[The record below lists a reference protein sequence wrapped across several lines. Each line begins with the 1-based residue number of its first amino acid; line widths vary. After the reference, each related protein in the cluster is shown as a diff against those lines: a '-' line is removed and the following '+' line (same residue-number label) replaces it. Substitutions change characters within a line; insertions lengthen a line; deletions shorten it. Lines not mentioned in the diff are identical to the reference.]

1 MFCLLFLSQGLSA
14 IRGDDKTGDQNG
26 TVGGTGAAAPDSI
39 ASPSSSANAAVGV
52 VCDVGVVE
60 MKVDSES
67 ACGDSNTAASSVI
80 LDKTEDSTGTE
91 NKDEGKGE
99 GEGEGEK
106 CVMVAGSAIEPG
118 VEAGAGASVIVGHSE
133 ASQSTADNGEKKE
146 NIDNTVEENSKDQET
161 VDLSVA
167 RAPVASTVVSTES
180 LDNAESKV

>member
-1 MFCLLFLSQGLSA
+1 MFCSLFLSQGLSA

-67 ACGDSNTAASSVI
+67 ACGDSNTAASSTI
-80 LDKTEDSTGTE
+80 LDKTEDSIGTE

-99 GEGEGEK
+99 GEG
-106 CVMVAGSAIEPG
+106 
-118 VEAGAGASVIVGHSE
+118 
-133 ASQSTADNGEKKE
+133 
-146 NIDNTVEENSKDQET
+146 
-161 VDLSVA
+161 
-167 RAPVASTVVSTES
+167 R
-180 LDNAESKV
+180 

>member
-26 TVGGTGAAAPDSI
+26 TVGGTGAAATDSI

-67 ACGDSNTAASSVI
+67 ACGDSNTAASSAT
-80 LDKTEDSTGTE
+80 LDKTEDSIGTE

-99 GEGEGEK
+99 GEK
-106 CVMVAGSAIEPG
+106 SVMVAGSAIEPG
-118 VEAGAGASVIVGHSE
+118 VEAGAGASVTVGHSE
-133 ASQSTADNGEKKE
+133 ASQSTADNEEKKE
-146 NIDNTVEENSKDQET
+146 NIENTVEENSKDQET

>member
-26 TVGGTGAAAPDSI
+26 TVGGTGAAAPDSV

-91 NKDEGKGE
+91 SKDEGKGE
-99 GEGEGEK
+99 GEGEK
-106 CVMVAGSAIEPG
+106 SVMVAGSGIEPG
-118 VEAGAGASVIVGHSE
+118 VEAGAGAGASVIVGHSE
-133 ASQSTADNGEKKE
+133 ASQSTADNEEKE
-146 NIDNTVEENSKDQET
+146 NIVNTVEENSKDQET

-180 LDNAESKV
+180 LDNAEAKV